1 MGRAER
7 LLAGGEG
14 GEGGLPDEQGAGVAG
29 WEGVGGGEGGEVGWS
44 GERGGGGGEAGAQ
57 EGFDGGG
64 ELAGFGGGAAGE
76 GGGGERGGS
85 LGKGAT
91 GTGKGDGD
99 DAGVDGD
106 DVGGRNGGGVELKVE
121 RTKIAAG
128 GVFAAGDA
136 VGGGQGAAI
145 TGTATVVV
153 DHGLIDLGG
162 GVGHAVKAVV
172 GGVRRIWKRIP
183 NTRVGRRN
191 GMNAAGVDYSMKPYS
206 GARGLWLGWLVIGLA
221 LGLGWVTQAATPTQA
236 EREQL
241 MELRREIAR
250 HDELYFRKAAPVITD
265 AEYDRLKMRLREL
278 AVKVDEGAGE
288 AGVERVGDDRTG
300 SLATYRHGEPM
311 LSLAK
316 AYSDEE
322 VMAFAARVSAKLGA
336 DAAGE
341 VRFRVEPKYDGLA
354 VSLTYERG
362 RLVRAVTRGDGVE
375 GDDVTLNV
383 KRLVH
388 GWVEQ
393 LGAGGAESAALER
406 IEVRGEIFMSLAEYA
421 RLSAARAAA
430 GEEVPG
436 HPRNVAAG
444 ALRAQVGEQNAA
456 GEVRRLELVCYG
468 WGAWV
473 PATVRSKTL
482 GEFRAS
488 LVRWGLPVPG
498 VDRVVA
504 GSAAL
509 GAAVVEVRKYGAAQG
524 VPVDGVVIKVER
536 VAEQEIL
543 GLGSGAPRWAVA
555 RKFTPERVATR
566 LRGITWQVGRM
577 GVLTPVAELEPVELA
592 GTTVARASLHNAEEL
607 ARRDLRPGDW
617 VWVEK
622 AGEII
627 PVIAGVDTAK
637 RTGEV
642 APYAVPERCPACETV
657 LVRREGGA
665 ALVCENRDCAAQV
678 VRRLVHFAG
687 PEALAISGLGPA
699 AVEAAVGRG
708 WLRSPAD
715 FYRAETAKWAELPG
729 VGRRKAEKLRVAIE
743 ASRETARKDGARLL
757 YGLGWPGLGRAAA
770 KWLAA
775 ASGGLTE
782 LEGSDVD
789 WWRRNTGLGEAASRE
804 LMAYLR
810 RGDVAAELA
819 ELRAVGVGEAW
830 VRAE

>member
-1 MGRAER
+1 M
-7 LLAGGEG
+7 
-14 GEGGLPDEQGAGVAG
+14 
-29 WEGVGGGEGGEVGWS
+29 
-44 GERGGGGGEAGAQ
+44 
-57 EGFDGGG
+57 
-64 ELAGFGGGAAGE
+64 
-76 GGGGERGGS
+76 
-85 LGKGAT
+85 GKGAT
-91 GTGKGDGD
+91 GTGEGGGD
-99 DAGVDGD
+99 DTGGVDDGRGGR
-106 DVGGRNGGGVELKVE
+106 VGGWGELEVKGAE
-121 RTKIAAG
+121 IPAG
-128 GVFAAGDA
+128 RVFAADDA

-145 TGTATVVV
+145 AGTATVIV
-153 DHGLIDLGG
+153 DHGLVEFGG
-162 GVGHAVKAVV
+162 GVGHAAKAVV

-183 NTRVGRRN
+183 MTRFGRRY
-191 GMNAAGVDYSMKPYS
+191 GMNAAAADYSMKPYS
-206 GARGLWLGWLVIGLA
+206 GARSLWLGWVVIGLA
-221 LGLGWVTQAATPTQA
+221 FGLGLVAQAATPTEAEQA
-236 EREQL
+236 QL

-278 AVKVDEGAGE
+278 VAKVGDADDRAGE
-288 AGVERVGDDRTG
+288 ERVGDDRTG
-300 SLATYRHGEPM
+300 RLVTYRHGEPM

-322 VMAFAARVSAKLGA
+322 VAAFAARVTAKLGA
-336 DAAGE
+336 EAAANA
-341 VRFRVEPKYDGLA
+341 VWFRVEPKYDGMA

-362 RLVRAVTRGDGVE
+362 RLVRAVTRGDGLE
-375 GDDVTLNV
+375 GDDVTFNL
-383 KRLVH
+383 KRLVR

-393 LGAGGAESAALER
+393 LGGAEAGEEVGTVPER
-406 IEVRGEIFMSLAEYA
+406 VEVRGEIFMSLAEYA

-444 ALRAQVGEQNAA
+444 ALRAQVGEQTGA

-468 WGAWV
+468 WGSWV
-473 PATVRSKTL
+473 PVTERPKTL

-488 LVRWGLPVPG
+488 LVRWGLQVPG

-509 GAAVVEVRKYGAAQG
+509 GAAVAEVRKYGAVQG
-524 VPVDGVVIKVER
+524 VPVDGVVIKVEW

-543 GLGSGAPRWAVA
+543 GVGPGAPRWAVA
-555 RKFTPERVATR
+555 RKFAPERVATP

-637 RTGEV
+637 RAEGAV
-642 APYAVPERCPACETV
+642 PYAVPERCPACEMV
-657 LVRREGGA
+657 LARRDGVA
-665 ALVCENRDCAAQV
+665 ALVCENRACAAQV

-687 PEALAISGLGPA
+687 PEALAITGLGPA
-699 AVEAAVGRG
+699 VVEAAVGRG
-708 WLRSPAD
+708 WLRGPAD
-715 FYRAETAKWAELPG
+715 IYRAETAQWAELPG
-729 VGRRKAEKLRVAIE
+729 VGRRKAEKLRLAIE

-770 KWLAA
+770 KRLAA
-775 ASGGLTE
+775 AAGGLGE
-782 LEGSDVD
+782 LSNGDVD
-789 WWRRNTGLGEAASRE
+789 WWRRKAGLGATEAQE
-804 LMAYLR
+804 LEAYLR

-830 VRAE
+830 TRVE